1 MCASNAT
8 EIANLIKER
17 GKYGGVWCKG
27 VQCSVIGELKEIK
40 VSSLKSST
48 VASLP
53 LAYKEIL

>member
-1 MCASNAT
+1 MPQKF
-8 EIANLIKER
+8 ANLIKEW

-40 VSSLKSST
+40 ISSLKSWT